1 MKKRALFLDRDGVIN
16 IDKVHTYK
24 IEDFEFQDGIFNLCK
39 KNELK
44 DYIIIVITNQ
54 SGISRKIYTE
64 DDYHILT
71 KFMLEKFKEK
81 NIDITKVYY
90 CPYHP
95 DFPIKKYKNLI
106 NHRKP
111 NPGMILDA
119 KEEFNIDLENSV
131 LIGDN
136 LSDIQAGINAGI
148 KKNILIS
155 DEIYDSKNRFLTVKD
170 LSENSIR
177 KVLNIL

>member
-39 KNELK
+39 KNEFK
-44 DYIIIVITNQ
+44 DFIIIVITNQ

-64 DDYHILT
+64 DDYHIVT

-95 DFPIKKYKNLI
+95 DFPIKKYKI
-106 NHRKP
+106 NRDEITFLSANTWDVSGGGNYGYKSIWV
-111 NPGMILDA
+111 NRNKAI
-119 KEEFNIDLENSV
+119 F
-131 LIGDN
+131 DN
-136 LSDIQAGINAGI
+136 LGYKPKNEIANLSQLLDII
-148 KKNILIS
+148 
-155 DEIYDSKNRFLTVKD
+155 
-170 LSENSIR
+170 
-177 KVLNIL
+177 